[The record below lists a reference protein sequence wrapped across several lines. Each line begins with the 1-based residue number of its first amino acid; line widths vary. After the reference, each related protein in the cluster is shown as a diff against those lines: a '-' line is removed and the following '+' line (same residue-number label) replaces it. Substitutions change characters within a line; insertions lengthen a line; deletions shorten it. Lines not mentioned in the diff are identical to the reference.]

1 MTQDPAD
8 PESFDEFLDDEQA
21 EERYEEGLDEEA
33 PEADAAEQR
42 FDLLR
47 LRDTP
52 LAERTADEADPAD
65 AAEQA
70 RVVDPGDDEY
80 R

>member
-1 MTQDPAD
+1 MSVDPSD
-8 PESFDEFLDDEQA
+8 PDTFETEPDPVHVDL
-21 EERYEEGLDEEA
+21 EA

-42 FDLLR
+42 FEMEEHR
-47 LRDTP
+47 
-52 LAERTADEADPAD
+52 EAPPRSDVEANPAD

-70 RVVDPGDDEY
+70 RVVESNEDDY

>member
-1 MTQDPAD
+1 MSQDPRD
-8 PESFDEFLDDEQA
+8 PETFDEFLDEEQ
-21 EERYEEGLDEEA
+21 EEGLFEEDLEDEV

-42 FDLLR
+42 LELLR

-52 LAERTADEADPAD
+52 LTGRAAEGVDPAD

-70 RVVDPGDDEY
+70 RAVDPGDDEY

>member
-1 MTQDPAD
+1 MTLDPKE
-8 PESFDEFLDDEQA
+8 PESFDEFLDEEQ
-21 EERYEEGLDEEA
+21 EEELFGEELGDEA

-42 FDLLR
+42 QELLR
-47 LRDTP
+47 LHDTP
-52 LAERTADEADPAD
+52 LTGPGPAEADPAD